1 MTEQQIIFLEASKI
15 DGRLCFLYRP
25 LPFLGL
31 PGHETGLV
39 VLAGVASYKTLLL
52 DTLVNLFGLG
62 VWTALAYKA
71 AMTSALGLVS
81 LQLYISVTAND
92 KY

>member
-1 MTEQQIIFLEASKI
+1 MIVFQVHFLTLSTLIYIGTQRREVNPA
-15 DGRLCFLYRP
+15 LV
-25 LPFLGL
+25 PFL
-31 PGHETGLV
+31 
-39 VLAGVASYKTLLL
+39 VLLGGVASYKTLLL
-52 DTLVNLFGLG
+52 DTLVNVFGLG

>member
-1 MTEQQIIFLEASKI
+1 M
-15 DGRLCFLYRP
+15 RLLSVLLQVHYLTLACLVYLGTQRREVNSA
-25 LPFLGL
+25 LVPF
-31 PGHETGLV
+31 LV